1 DIEDYFTVL
10 DVIYAD
16 QFEEETIDQET
27 VEQAEE
33 KFLRGAPAEWLN
45 FHISDLAESNGTGSS
60 FIKRDGYKRLVQQI
74 HKRRNYI
81 GTPTVKLLHQQG
93 CGGTTLAMQVLWE
106 MRKTLRCA
114 ALMGSP
120 LECTKIAKEV
130 VHLFT
135 GGSKDDLNT
144 VLLLIN
150 EEFIL
155 EHLQDSI
162 MAEIEEQQIDVDI
175 PVVILFICGFMKGHD
190 SDYVILKRTLSDTEK
205 EKLDTK
211 KEELSRKYG
220 AKASLFHGF
229 NILHS
234 NFSQLHQRRTNLTVD
249 TLTHKP
255 APLLFLFPRNE
266 SEIILK
272 FKNFICDVLVCVWGC
287 QTQFHRGPLQHIVN
301 SCSKP
306 ILSQSWTQD
315 NVDWESYQSNGTG
328 SSFIKRDGY
337 KRLVQQIHKRRNYI
351 GTPTVKL
358 LHQQGCGGTTL
369 AMQVLWEMRKTLRC
383 AALMGSPLE
392 CTKIAKEVVHLFT
405 GGSKDDLNT
414 VLLLINE
421 EFILEHLQDSI
432 MAEIEEQQIDVDIP
446 VVILFICVRSDHA
459 ILKSHDSDYV
469 ILKRT
474 LSDTEKEKLD
484 TKKEEL
490 SRKYGAKASQF
501 HGFNILHS
509 NFSQDYIQEACAVLN
524 TVGRKNKPPKT
535 QLLSFLSLLNAYVP
549 GSYLL
554 ESDCLDFLRHD
565 NSLQGDLS
573 LVTRMQPFSH
583 LIISFQHDKSCEK
596 RIRMAHPMIAKHCTE
611 LLAIAGVPRSD
622 TARNFLRRFC
632 PDEVSPCLFG
642 FIKDLLTKRE
652 HKKDGSIED
661 SDLERFST
669 LILHINEMEAV
680 LKVEDKNQSAS
691 VLKVASKKFDKNTLF
706 PQALARLCYGE
717 LEDYKEAEFWAK
729 EAIKRDPKKSF
740 IADTLGQVHKNH
752 LRNEKLSLK
761 PRQLLQLAQKAIEAF
776 EHEEKL
782 AEEEHRKSLTEN
794 EKSKVQ
800 WSLNTRGQFGFL
812 QVCNILFDKLANLN
826 ETWKQVLTK
835 NVPMGSVLESLGD
848 NKLFRFHHL
857 IKNLRDE
864 VEKKFVFFDTFLTYS
879 QSVMKKD
886 KSYVSKTAADCF
898 KKYVGDSVP
907 EHNDRLQQTFQKL
920 KQKLAITSAGVLS
933 CLDRTCTS
941 DIEHINAFV
950 NFILAKIMLSN
961 KNKAV
966 SSSDYKNDLKL
977 RKPPSSATQPEYHLL
992 SLLLFWPTD
1001 DEDKPVSDL
1010 NQLIKDASHAYERE
1024 YKTMFRSRYL
1034 RPLFFLGPGKTV
1046 NRFVPRRDLEI
1057 FWTKNALEESNTNWK
1072 NESIFRDSIVE
1083 EHLLKVEGAVRNY
1096 RVYARFRGT
1105 EVEVEANRRD
1115 SLCKSGQ
1122 VSFYLGFTIKGPV
1135 AFSVRRKF
1143 LVTEGPTSPKDTC
1156 DWIKLDPE
1164 VHRVREMQTYSLQSG
1179 SGCFECS
1186 VSTLRWV
1193 CKEPISFRYHFG
1205 SWEEHY
1211 ERITLMDYL
1220 PAGPVLDISILAG
1233 TMEEVYLPH
1242 WIGTEST
1249 SPDMFAVLHVDA
1261 CGDSIE
1267 KVSDVTSSY
1276 VKLLQ
1281 PTFSPKAPIFLKKLG
1296 ISVKVR
1302 SDVLI
1307 FKTIKEYLT
1316 LHVYLVPHCL
1326 KKKVCEEESGHSS
1339 KIISKPGKQESLETL
1354 DSFNLTTDAD
1364 NAEIEPETLCLAYD
1378 TGTYFEVCI
1387 RNADSD
1393 FNLTLTAE
1401 NKSNDGVAIWKRKIR
1416 RGDYKSNI
1424 DNSQGKK

>member
-1 DIEDYFTVL
+1 MSSKTALPTSAGKKLFSEEIRDFFTVL

-27 VEQAEE
+27 AEQAAE
-33 KFLRGAPAEWLN
+33 KILRGAPAEWLN

-175 PVVILFICGFMKGHD
+175 PVVILFIC
-190 SDYVILKRTLSDTEK
+190 
-205 EKLDTK
+205 
-211 KEELSRKYG
+211 
-220 AKASLFHGF
+220 
-229 NILHS
+229 
-234 NFSQLHQRRTNLTVD
+234 
-249 TLTHKP
+249 
-255 APLLFLFPRNE
+255 
-266 SEIILK
+266 
-272 FKNFICDVLVCVWGC
+272 
-287 QTQFHRGPLQHIVN
+287 
-301 SCSKP
+301 
-306 ILSQSWTQD
+306 
-315 NVDWESYQSNGTG
+315 
-328 SSFIKRDGY
+328 
-337 KRLVQQIHKRRNYI
+337 
-351 GTPTVKL
+351 
-358 LHQQGCGGTTL
+358 
-369 AMQVLWEMRKTLRC
+369 
-383 AALMGSPLE
+383 
-392 CTKIAKEVVHLFT
+392 
-405 GGSKDDLNT
+405 
-414 VLLLINE
+414 
-421 EFILEHLQDSI
+421 
-432 MAEIEEQQIDVDIP
+432 
-446 VVILFICVRSDHA
+446 VRSDHA
-459 ILKSHDSDYV
+459 ILKTEHYREQEGFMKGHDSDYV

-669 LILHINEMEAV
+669 LILHINEMEDKKQKKSASV

-691 VLKVASKKFDKNTLF
+691 VLKVASKKFDKNSLF

-941 DIEHINAFV
+941 DIEHIIKWWEEICQRNHFPTDAFV

-1143 LVTEGPTSPKDTC
+1143 LVTEGEIQRQTEE
-1156 DWIKLDPE
+1156 KLE
-1164 VHRVREMQTYSLQSG
+1164 EL
-1179 SGCFECS
+1179 CFS
-1186 VSTLRWV
+1186 ADL
-1193 CKEPISFRYHFG
+1193 G
-1205 SWEEHY
+1205 
-1211 ERITLMDYL
+1211 
-1220 PAGPVLDISILAG
+1220 
-1233 TMEEVYLPH
+1233 
-1242 WIGTEST
+1242 
-1249 SPDMFAVLHVDA
+1249 
-1261 CGDSIE
+1261 
-1267 KVSDVTSSY
+1267 
-1276 VKLLQ
+1276 
-1281 PTFSPKAPIFLKKLG
+1281 TFS
-1296 ISVKVR
+1296 
-1302 SDVLI
+1302 
-1307 FKTIKEYLT
+1307 
-1316 LHVYLVPHCL
+1316 
-1326 KKKVCEEESGHSS
+1326 
-1339 KIISKPGKQESLETL
+1339 
-1354 DSFNLTTDAD
+1354 DA
-1364 NAEIEPETLCLAYD
+1364 Y
-1378 TGTYFEVCI
+1378 
-1387 RNADSD
+1387 
-1393 FNLTLTAE
+1393 
-1401 NKSNDGVAIWKRKIR
+1401 
-1416 RGDYKSNI
+1416 
-1424 DNSQGKK
+1424 